1 MTNCDALRRGS
12 GGGGGVFAGGLE
24 MNIFS
29 TIFRDF
35 EKYDQETVFPTLDGA
50 SNYWKKYREIEI

>member
-1 MTNCDALRRGS
+1 MLYAGGR
-12 GGGGGVFAGGLE
+12 GGGGVFAGGLE
-24 MNIFS
+24 MKIFS

>member
-1 MTNCDALRRGS
+1 MLYAGGR

>member
-1 MTNCDALRRGS
+1 MLYAGGR
-12 GGGGGVFAGGLE
+12 GGGGDVFAGGLE

>member
-1 MTNCDALRRGS
+1 MLYAGGR
-12 GGGGGVFAGGLE
+12 GGGGVFAGGLE

>member
-1 MTNCDALRRGS
+1 MLYAGGR
-12 GGGGGVFAGGLE
+12 GGGGGGGFAGGVG
-24 MNIFS
+24 MKVFS